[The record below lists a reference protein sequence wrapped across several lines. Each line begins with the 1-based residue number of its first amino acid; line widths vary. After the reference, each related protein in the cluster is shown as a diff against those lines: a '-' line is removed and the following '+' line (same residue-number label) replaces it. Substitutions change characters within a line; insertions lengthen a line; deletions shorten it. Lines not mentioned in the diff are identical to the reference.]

1 MTKTFSLG
9 AVLTFTTDILLCP
22 FGDFHE
28 LAEYMAGE
36 PVWTHQLTRVAS
48 EAKPE
53 LLRQHP
59 DLAEITVPELNGEAE
74 CAAFLAT
81 LAAVYGTERE
91 VSPLSREDHT
101 SVDPLAEFAMN
112 FPGVEVVP
120 VVLDGEVAP

>member
-9 AVLTFTTDILLCP
+9 AVLTVTTDIMLCP
-22 FGDFHE
+22 FDDLHE
-28 LAEYMAGE
+28 LIEFMAGE
-36 PVWTHQLTRVAS
+36 PVWIHQLTRVAN

-59 DLAEITVPELNGEAE
+59 DLADVTVPELSSWAE